1 MFELTA
7 QLKRTMSHKILDAV
21 INSHYSQLI
30 IYSRHN
36 YNFKVKSLDD
46 GYNALM
52 VALQITDRKK
62 RFRMFEF
69 LIKQDLIDLF
79 DVDKQGR
86 DIYFHAVINECEKEL
101 DLLLKYFNLEVDCT
115 RADSSGKTIL
125 HYAVINNNLKVLETL
140 LSYCAKYKINVDIPE
155 KTSKIT

>member
-1 MFELTA
+1 
-7 QLKRTMSHKILDAV
+7 MSLKILDAV

-36 YNFKVKSLDD
+36 YNFKVKSIED

-52 VALQITDRKK
+52 VALQIPDTKK

-79 DVDKQGR
+79 DVDKNGR
-86 DIYFHAVINECEKEL
+86 DIYFHAVIKECEKEL
-101 DLLLKYFNLEVDCT
+101 DLLLKFYNLEVDCT
-115 RADSSGKTIL
+115 RMDSSGKTIL
-125 HYAVINNNLKVLETL
+125 HYAVINNNLRVLETL
-140 LSYCAKYKINVDIPE
+140 LSYCAKYKINVDIPDRVN
-155 KTSKIT
+155 KIT